1 MSEDIKPE
9 VIKRTQDTLGKFI
22 KKPPLTDKLLRKPP
36 FRFLHDVIT
45 SVIRETGFLKG
56 LLSTAEMNHENIKDR
71 ESKVAFLQKIID
83 AVKAITGEPLTVK
96 PTKIVA
102 GHEPSKTNELLQAI
116 AKALQNKSSS
126 SDYVEQLKKGKSIK
140 PVTNKDTTNKTKAL
154 VANKQVAPTP
164 RTQSRDR
171 SKTKDIDK
179 QKTQVV
185 TKKSRVNDS
194 KVKEEIKKEP
204 GNVKE
209 RKTPIVQEENNSP
222 LATPTKSTNIDPLQ
236 TPEKVSENP
245 PEELNS
251 ATLEENFEAKQTENQ
266 ETNETKHVLNTE
278 NEATQLKLPL
288 ENEIEINNSPKVEEN
303 SVLEV
308 KRPQSARHGSR
319 RVSARPT
326 ADVNK
331 SRGEVEITQGGVDQP
346 DKNNMTP
353 EMPTPMIE
361 EMKPK
366 HTPSPLQR
374 QMSAR
379 PASARRSAR
388 PTSARPA
395 APRVRDRGEVALV
408 EEIMPFVGKVNVI
421 TESDPIKEQEEDE
434 NFVVLESPAPL
445 IIEEQQIPLTASPKT
460 PEEGQHGHL
469 VAQILETKKE
479 LEVENHLASNK
490 QESQTKKV
498 EIEWEAGRRRER
510 EMASRDVDRLRS
522 SIQTLTRAANPL
534 GKLMDFLHED
544 VDAMQRELQSWRN
557 KNSQLVKQLHE
568 EQSLTE
574 KSVEPMKLKLS
585 ELQENINQQ
594 LDQISVIKASILHN
608 DERIDKLLLGV
619 SQT

>member
-1 MSEDIKPE
+1 
-9 VIKRTQDTLGKFI
+9 
-22 KKPPLTDKLLRKPP
+22 
-36 FRFLHDVIT
+36 
-45 SVIRETGFLKG
+45 
-56 LLSTAEMNHENIKDR
+56 MNHENIKDR
-71 ESKVAFLQKIID
+71 ESKVVFLQKVID

-126 SDYVEQLKKGKSIK
+126 SDYVEQLNKGKSVK
-140 PVTNKDTTNKTKAL
+140 PVENKDTTNKTKAVVANKDTTNKTKAVVANKDTTNKTKAV

-171 SKTKDIDK
+171 TKTKDIDK

-185 TKKSRVNDS
+185 TKKSRVSDS

-204 GNVKE
+204 VNVKE
-209 RKTPIVQEENNSP
+209 RKKSIVQEQNNSP
-222 LATPTKSTNIDPLQ
+222 IATPTKSTNIDPLQ
-236 TPEKVSENP
+236 TPEKVSEIP
-245 PEELNS
+245 PGELDS
-251 ATLEENFEAKQTENQ
+251 ATLEETLESNQTENQ
-266 ETNETKHVLNTE
+266 ETNETKHVFNIE

-288 ENEIEINNSPKVEEN
+288 ENEIEINDSPKVEEN
-303 SVLEV
+303 TVLEV

-319 RVSARPT
+319 RISARPT

-353 EMPTPMIE
+353 EMATPMIE

-366 HTPSPLQR
+366 HTPSPSQR
-374 QMSAR
+374 QISAR

-408 EEIMPFVGKVNVI
+408 EEITPIVGKVNVI

-445 IIEEQQIPLTASPKT
+445 IIEEQQIQPTASLKI

-479 LEVENHLASNK
+479 LEVENHLASNL

-510 EMASRDVDRLRS
+510 EMASRDVDHLRS

-544 VDAMQRELQSWRN
+544 VDSMQRELQSWRN

-585 ELQENINQQ
+585 ELQENINEQ
-594 LDQISVIKASILHN
+594 LDQISAIKATILHN